1 MLMTSFIL
9 KACIIFK
16 SFLKFIYILI
26 KLSFPNAPQFFYS
39 LHPFCYVWQNSCILW
54 RFANIICYVTREIMT
69 QKTLSHSV
77 TTDLTTEEGKFRYNW
92 GFFPFFFSF
101 SINFFPNISFRLWL
115 IQFLKNPIKSIFI
128 FKSDFVWKNGSGE
141 WVIIFFFTLYLNLK
155 PC

>member
-1 MLMTSFIL
+1 MQCIPNKRLHSDLSKSWPSNHLYLYSKLIKWYDESIFNFRSVNKNIHMMYHVNFNEKLMLMTSSIL

-69 QKTLSHSV
+69 QKT
-77 TTDLTTEEGKFRYNW
+77 F
-92 GFFPFFFSF
+92 
-101 SINFFPNISFRLWL
+101 ISFR
-115 IQFLKNPIKSIFI
+115 
-128 FKSDFVWKNGSGE
+128 DDGSYNWRGK
-141 WVIIFFFTLYLNLK
+141 IPL
-155 PC
+155 

>member
-1 MLMTSFIL
+1 MTSFIL

-69 QKTLSHSV
+69 QKRYLIPWRRILQLKRENSV
-77 TTDLTTEEGKFRYNW
+77 II
-92 GFFPFFFSF
+92 GFSFFSF
-101 SINFFPNISFRLWL
+101 FHFR
-115 IQFLKNPIKSIFI
+115 SIFSPI
-128 FKSDFVWKNGSGE
+128 SHLDFGRFSSWKIQLK
-141 WVIIFFFTLYLNLK
+141 VFLFLNQTSFENTVAETE
-155 PC
+155 